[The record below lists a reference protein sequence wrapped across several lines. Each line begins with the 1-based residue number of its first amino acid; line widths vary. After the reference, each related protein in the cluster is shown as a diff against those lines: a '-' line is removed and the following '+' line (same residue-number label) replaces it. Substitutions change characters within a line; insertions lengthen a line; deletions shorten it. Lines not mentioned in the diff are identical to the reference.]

1 MTLAIIS
8 PTAHSLKPKRLGIE
22 TLNEAHVFLRRDS
35 PVSRAEGFSAHTR
48 VRISKAGHSIVATL
62 YYLTGNMLRTDEIG
76 LSELAW
82 QQLNICGGDRLQIEH
97 APPVESLRYL
107 RSKVY
112 GHDLASAG
120 FDAILKD
127 IAHGEYSNIHLAA
140 FITACAARSL
150 KIEEIHYLTEAMIK
164 VGDRLQWPTSPIADK
179 HSIGGLPGNRT
190 TPIVVAIAAACG
202 VTIPKTSSR
211 AITSP
216 AGTADMMETLA
227 PVNLDVPAM
236 RRVVEREGGCI
247 VWGGAVRLSPTDDIL
262 IRIERV
268 LDLDAEGQL
277 VASILSKKIAAGATH
292 LVLDI
297 PVGPTAKVRSS
308 EGAHALSQALTNVGN
323 SFGLKTRV
331 IVTDGL
337 QPVGRGIGP
346 ALEARDVLAVLQGK
360 PNAPEDLKEHALLLA
375 GNLLELAGSVSEVK
389 GVTLA
394 KSVLESGK
402 AWEKFQR
409 ICEAQGGM
417 REPPLAA
424 HVRPV
429 LACNTGIVDRIDNRR
444 LAQIAKLAGAPDD
457 KAAGLDIHVR
467 IGERVM
473 ENQPLYTVHA
483 QSAGELEYA
492 LEFASVVQI
501 SWALSLHERA
511 SYHGPA
517 RQRDFCR
524 RSGQIVI
531 GAVIQP

>member
-1 MTLAIIS
+1 MTQTADIS
-8 PTAHSLKPKRLGIE
+8 NTHSLRPKRLGIE

-48 VRISKAGHSIVATL
+48 VRISKVDRSIVATL
-62 YYLTGNMLRTDEIG
+62 YYLTGDMLLPDEIG

-82 QQLNICGGDRLQIEH
+82 QQLNICEGDRLQIEH
-97 APPVESLRYL
+97 APPVDSLRYL

-112 GHDLASAG
+112 GHDLAAQG

-127 IAHGEYSNIHLAA
+127 VAHGEYSNIHLAA
-140 FITACAARSL
+140 FITACAARPL
-150 KIEEIHYLTEAMIK
+150 KIEEIHSLTEAMIK
-164 VGDRLQWPTSPIADK
+164 VGDRLQWAKSPIADK

-202 VTIPKTSSR
+202 ITIPKTSSR

-227 PVNLDVPAM
+227 PVNLDVQAM

-292 LVLDI
+292 LVLDV
-297 PVGPTAKVRSS
+297 PVGPTAKVRSHES
-308 EGAHALSQALTNVGN
+308 AHALSQTLTDVAA
-323 SFGLKTRV
+323 SFGLKTHV
-331 IVTDGL
+331 VLSDGL
-337 QPVGRGIGP
+337 QPIGRGIGP

-360 PNAPEDLKEHALLLA
+360 PTAPEDLKEHALLLA
-375 GNLLELAGSVSEVK
+375 GSLLELAGSVSRIK
-389 GVTLA
+389 GATLA

-417 REPPLAA
+417 REPPTAS
-424 HVRPV
+424 HFKPI

-457 KAAGLDIHVR
+457 KAAGLDLHVR

-483 QSAGELEYA
+483 QSSGELEYA
-492 LEFASVVQI
+492 LEFAKCGADIIGV
-501 SWALSLHERA
+501 ERA
-511 SYHGPA
+511 
-517 RQRDFCR
+517 
-524 RSGQIVI
+524 
-531 GAVIQP
+531 